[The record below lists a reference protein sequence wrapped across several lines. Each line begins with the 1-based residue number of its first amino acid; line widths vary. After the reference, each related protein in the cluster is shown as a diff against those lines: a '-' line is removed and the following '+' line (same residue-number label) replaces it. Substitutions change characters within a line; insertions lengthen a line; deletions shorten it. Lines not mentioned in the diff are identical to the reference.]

1 MYVSYHLPRKMK
13 SDLRLPFFI
22 PVCAV
27 ARKPLKGRRLAD
39 KVKTEAEKDAIKTG
53 GRRERRLLPHERKEK
68 GITMNIIRA
77 KDYQDM
83 SRKAAN
89 IISAQIIMKPDCVL
103 GLATGSTP
111 VGTYRQLIEWYEKG
125 DLDFSRVSTVNL
137 DEYRGLTHT
146 DPQSYYYFMQ
156 ENLFDHVNIDKAAT
170 HVPDGTNPD
179 AADACAKHEQI
190 IKSLGGIDLQL
201 LGLGNNGHI
210 GFNEPGAAFEKETHL
225 VDLAESTIRANAR
238 FFASIDEVPKQA
250 YTMGIRTIMQAKK
263 ILVVVSGEGKADI
276 VSRAFFGPVTP
287 EVPASI
293 LQMHPDVTVV
303 CDEAALSLSPL

>member
-1 MYVSYHLPRKMK
+1 MYVSYHLPREMK

-39 KVKTEAEKDAIKTG
+39 KVKTEAEKSAVNNGRET
-53 GRRERRLLPHERKEK
+53 GRRFLPHERKEK